1 MARKVKPTRRSLDK
15 YFNELEAIE
24 ENRWSLVIDLEKKM
38 QKETGIKDLEFV
50 WVEGCIVGI
59 GTPMRAKKLP
69 LIHR

>member
-1 MARKVKPTRRSLDK
+1 MERKVKPKRRSLNK

-50 WVEGCIVGI
+50 WGEFGLSGI
-59 GTPMRAKKLP
+59 GTPARKKKIP